1 MTSYE
6 LNELIGR
13 LGGLSHLLA
22 ARDIAL
28 ANEAEARRAEAVRP
42 ARSYSRSC
50 ATHYGHNVHMN
61 GCMAAPV
68 HRR

>member
-6 LNELIGR
+6 LNEMIGR

-22 ARDIAL
+22 ARDAAL
-28 ANEAEARRAEAVRP
+28 ANEAEARRAVAVRP
-42 ARSYSRSC
+42 ARSYSTA
-50 ATHYGHNVHMN
+50 ATYGYNVHMN

-68 HRR
+68 PRR